1 MTMIISFVC
10 LVRQIMK
17 CLDERKQYSVVAQ
30 NNYDTEPPSATNADD
45 LYSPGNAR
53 GRSKVVYVD
62 EQKYGAKSSVASDV
76 GLLRAPETE
85 RATPGGPNP
94 RTATRT
100 N

>member
-1 MTMIISFVC
+1 
-10 LVRQIMK
+10 MK

-62 EQKYGAKSSVASDV
+62 E
-76 GLLRAPETE
+76 
-85 RATPGGPNP
+85 
-94 RTATRT
+94 
-100 N
+100 